1 MRTYSRGVVS
11 LLLAAVLALPIGITG
26 CNGEVR
32 VYDPYYRD
40 YHVWNNDEVVYYNRW
55 ETESHYPHVD
65 YKHRSAEQQ
74 HAYWDWR
81 HQQDH
86 DHH

>member
-1 MRTYSRGVVS
+1 MRTCSRYALS
-11 LLLAAVLALPIGITG
+11 LLFAAVLTAPIMITG

-32 VYDPYYRD
+32 VYDPYYHD

-55 ETESHYPHVD
+55 ETENHYPHVD
-65 YKHRSAEQQ
+65 YKHRKADQQ

-81 HQQDH
+81 HQQE
-86 DHH
+86 HH